1 MKTFKLPI
9 SYKSWYTFM
18 GWKYGNQTITELET
32 GTYGDIV
39 LVAVWD
45 KEKVNAIIFTN

>member
-1 MKTFKLPI
+1 
-9 SYKSWYTFM
+9 M

-45 KEKVNAIIFTN
+45 KEKVNAIIFKSFFHPQLNLKYDIR